1 MTNIWFTSD
10 THFGH
15 ANIIEYSHRPFKSV
29 SHMNEALIEN
39 WNAVVGEDDTI
50 FHLGD
55 VAMGPWEKWD
65 EILTRLNGYKV
76 LVVGNHDRIFKGM
89 STRQNE
95 RFASHYDK
103 WFDEVHHNIEGFEL
117 FNGEFVGLSHF
128 PYEADHME
136 KARHME
142 FRLED
147 RGVPLIHGHT
157 HSEKDV
163 ISRSAKGTVQIHVGV
178 DSSNYTPVSEQQVVD
193 YLRIADDL
201 A

>member
-15 ANIIEYSHRPFKSV
+15 ANIIEYSHRPFKDPD
-29 SHMNEALIEN
+29 HMNEVLIEN
-39 WNAVVGEDDTI
+39 WNSVIGEDDTI
-50 FHLGD
+50 YHLGD

-65 EILTRLNGYKV
+65 GVLSRLNGYKV

-89 STRQNE
+89 SARQNE
-95 RFASHYDK
+95 RFADQYAG
-103 WFDEVHHNIEGFEL
+103 WFDEVHHNVENFEL
-117 FNGEFVGLSHF
+117 FNGEIVNLSHF

-142 FRLED
+142 FRLHD
-147 RGVPLIHGHT
+147 NGVPIIHGHT

-163 ISRSAKGTVQIHVGV
+163 ISYSEKGTVQIHVGV

-193 YLRIADDL
+193 YLRVADDL
-201 A
+201 R

>member
-1 MTNIWFTSD
+1 MTNIFFTSD

-15 ANIIEYSHRPFKSV
+15 ANIINLSHRPFKDV
-29 SHMNEALIEN
+29 EEMNEALIAN

-55 VAMGPWEKWD
+55 VAMGQWVEWD
-65 EILTRLNGYKV
+65 AVLTRLNGYKI

-89 STRQNE
+89 SEKQNVKFQPYYE
-95 RFASHYDK
+95 K
-103 WFDEVHHNIEGFEL
+103 WFDAIEHNVEGFEL
-117 FNGEFVGLSHF
+117 FDGTEVNLSHF

-142 FRLED
+142 LRLKD
-147 RGVPLIHGHT
+147 KGIPLIHGHT
-157 HSEKDV
+157 HSEHDV
-163 ISRSAKGTVQIHVGV
+163 ISRSEKGTVQVHVGV
-178 DSSNYTPVSEQQVVD
+178 DSSNFTPVSEQQVVD
-193 YLRIADDL
+193 YLRVADDI